1 MKKCPVCAV
10 EVEDTAP
17 FCNIC
22 GVNLAGAKDVG
33 PSQVETPVV
42 KDADTSDVSSV
53 TPVPSV
59 STGRSRPSFYL
70 PALQFLLAVAL
81 LGLVLYYTTSDV
93 PNPESSVGEGVT
105 YEDLRNYTTYN
116 EPLTCPGWGES
127 DSKGNDNGCPL
138 VLNSNWDTSNFNVK
152 THEYQTILGIIVLMS
167 LCILIQARRI
177 SDSNIM
183 APLFL
188 MLIVLGIVYL
198 FMGKEE
204 NPLEGFE
211 STLGATS
218 GLVIIVVSYIVF
230 LYAVTG
236 KDISDAPL
244 STIYSFIGAGSLVF
258 AALHH
263 NWVRGPWLSCD
274 TSLKS
279 FDSSLEQACTEV
291 GGDVQYAYIDLQPIE
306 MLILLAGILFLLLGI
321 AGYILQTVR
330 LKDMEEA
337 KYFFMILMGLSLQ
350 FIVVV
355 WNLVR
360 NSANFNFEQG
370 DIILTVLSVSISF
383 IGMFLFYR
391 KRKSEQSMEGLA
403 YFGLFVS
410 GIGTLFATMI
420 APALLSG
427 TDVS

>member
-33 PSQVETPVV
+33 PSNVETPVTKEESTKTV
-42 KDADTSDVSSV
+42 SPVSS
-53 TPVPSV
+53 PPPI
-59 STGRSRPSFYL
+59 STGRAKSSFYL

-81 LGLVLYYTTSDV
+81 LGLVLYYTTADV
-93 PNPESSVGEGVT
+93 PNPESTVGEGVT
-105 YEDLRNYTTYN
+105 FEDLRNYTTYN
-116 EPLTCPGWGES
+116 EPLTCPGWGETS
-127 DSKGNDNGCPL
+127 SKGNPNGCPL
-138 VLNSNWDTSNFNVK
+138 VLNSEWDTSNFNVK
-152 THEYQTILGIIVLMS
+152 THEYQTILGLTVLMG
-167 LCILIQARRI
+167 LCILVQARRI

-188 MLIVLGIVYL
+188 MLVILGIVYL
-198 FMGKEE
+198 FMGRNQE
-204 NPLEGFE
+204 PLEGFE
-211 STLGATS
+211 STLGATA

-236 KDISDAPL
+236 KDISEAPL

-291 GGDVQYAYIDLQPIE
+291 GGQVQYAYIDLQPIE

-337 KYFFMILMGLSLQ
+337 KYIFMILMGLSLQ

-360 NSANFNFEQG
+360 NSANF
-370 DIILTVLSVSISF
+370 
-383 IGMFLFYR
+383 
-391 KRKSEQSMEGLA
+391 
-403 YFGLFVS
+403 
-410 GIGTLFATMI
+410 
-420 APALLSG
+420 
-427 TDVS
+427 